1 MSRSLFRERYWS
13 LRDHGPFK
21 SFALLPSF
29 STEALHLTYLLCL
42 LPTELLFYC
51 VTFLKRFLPAILFRA
66 HFYAHFYALFQRF
79 AADTLASWLAWASY
93 CLSSTRSRQTL
104 F

>member
-21 SFALLPSF
+21 SFALLPSS

-66 HFYAHFYALFQRF
+66 HFYALFQRF
-79 AADTLASWLAWASY
+79 AADTLTSWLAWASY

>member
-1 MSRSLFRERYWS
+1 MSRSLFSERYWS

-51 VTFLKRFLPAILFRA
+51 VTLLMRYFFKALPSRDSLSRSFLRSFLRSFSTLCGRHPDVLVGLGFILSVFN
-66 HFYAHFYALFQRF
+66 
-79 AADTLASWLAWASY
+79 SI
-93 CLSSTRSRQTL
+93 
-104 F
+104 

>member
-51 VTFLKRFLPAILFRA
+51 VTFLKRFLPG
-66 HFYAHFYALFQRF
+66 AHFYALFQRF
-79 AADTLASWLAWASY
+79 AADTLTSWLAWASY